1 MIHGVLYRQDTH
13 QLLLPDVMQT
23 SNPLERMR
31 GLLGRPPLGKD
42 QGLLI
47 TACPSV
53 HTIGMQYPLDLIFLN
68 KNWQI
73 KKLVSSLK
81 PYRMAWSMG
90 ASMVIE
96 LLGGTL
102 NELGLIP
109 GTTLLWEET
118 TCV

>member
-1 MIHGVLYRQDTH
+1 MKTG
-13 QLLLPDVMQT
+13 
-23 SNPLERMR
+23 NPLERMR
-31 GLLGRPPLGKD
+31 GLLGQSPLEKN

-68 KNWQI
+68 KDWQI
-73 KKLVSSLK
+73 KKLVFSLK
-81 PYRMAWSMG
+81 PYRMAWSLG

-96 LLGGTL
+96 IRGGTL
-102 NELGLIP
+102 NELGLMP
-109 GTTLLWEET
+109 GTILLWEET